1 LAGCRVGVPCH
12 PAATTLKRKERVLT
26 VRSTEEI
33 LGNVIWLIDALGD
46 EALAEVQDLPFLEM
60 AKDITIVSVS
70 SQLSAAGSRTP
81 GRLNTADEKGGPFLT
96 RIAGFR
102 SQQVVWLTLASALLI
117 LAVGAY
123 APLSAA
129 PASTPLP
136 RVGPALHP
144 QRGILI
150 VYSERYVIEED
161 DVLVFRRRPV
171 EIYTDT
177 GQLVGS
183 YAPVG
188 DTPLRLDVPPGN
200 DIVVSPRQGALQ
212 KVRASVKDGEETIV
226 PESLPEPS
234 APHAPVSPR

>member
-1 LAGCRVGVPCH
+1 M
-12 PAATTLKRKERVLT
+12 
-26 VRSTEEI
+26 RSTEEI
-33 LGNVIWLIDALGD
+33 LGNVTWLLDALDD

-60 AKDITIVSVS
+60 AKEITIVSVS
-70 SQLSAAGSRTP
+70 SQLSADGSRTP
-81 GRLNTADEKGGPFLT
+81 GRPNTADEKGGPSRCCSSHDKNSRFSLP
-96 RIAGFR
+96 AGGVADPR
-102 SQQVVWLTLASALLI
+102 Q
-117 LAVGAY
+117 AVGAY
-123 APLSAA
+123 APLYAA

-136 RVGPALHP
+136 GVGPAMHP

-150 VYSERYVIEED
+150 VYSERYVIEDD

-183 YAPVG
+183 YVPVG
-188 DTPLRLDVPPGN
+188 DAPLRLDVPPGN
-200 DIVVSPRQGALQ
+200 YIVVSPRQGALQ

-226 PESLPEPS
+226 PESLPEQP